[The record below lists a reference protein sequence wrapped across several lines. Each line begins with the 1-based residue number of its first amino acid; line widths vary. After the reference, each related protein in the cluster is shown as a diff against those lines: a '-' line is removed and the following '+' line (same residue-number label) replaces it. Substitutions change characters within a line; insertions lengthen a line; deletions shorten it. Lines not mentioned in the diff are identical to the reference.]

1 MTNEG
6 FQIGIVSFGAGG
18 NCGISNA
25 SYPKVLARV
34 PSYISFIQEQA
45 GDVSL
50 ATDYVDSA
58 AATSIS
64 HVLLVV
70 AIFLTVSQKFI

>member
-1 MTNEG
+1 MTEEG

-25 SYPKVLARV
+25 TYPKVLARV
-34 PSYISFIQEQA
+34 PSYISFIQEHA
-45 GDVSL
+45 GEVSL

-58 AATSIS
+58 A
-64 HVLLVV
+64 V
-70 AIFLTVSQKFI
+70 ANTAHILFVILAFVALFK